1 MNALMRKSVL
11 RFNKPSS
18 LRSMAYYDV
27 KDKKPWHI
35 DTIPAFCIN
44 LERRPDRWIEFSKQP
59 GVPPNVKRFKGVDG
73 STLDIMKDDRIPLIT
88 KRNILHKSRRS
99 HEELNTAGGVGCAL
113 SHIAAWEWIV
123 QNQAPVTLI
132 FEDDAKVPQNFTD
145 YMNATIDRSPVL
157 KDPSQWELLTL
168 TPTPYAKDTDLHTV
182 NSFIGFQC
190 YLITLPCAKRFLSEA
205 YTLHMHIDLW
215 TAIFK
220 QVHGLEILCLPK
232 FTVSQRSSKT
242 DIQDLNGCKLCDL
255 SPTYYKT
262 HTMVR
267 NEEYLLLK
275 AVEIAL
281 AAGFLYAIYKY
292 SFPSK

>member
-1 MNALMRKSVL
+1 
-11 RFNKPSS
+11 
-18 LRSMAYYDV
+18 MAYYNV
-27 KDKKPWHI
+27 KEKKPWRI

-44 LERRPDRWIEFSKQP
+44 LERRPDRWTEFMSQP

-73 STLDIMKDDRIPLIT
+73 STLNILKDDRIPLLT
-88 KRNILHKSRRS
+88 KRNILQKTRRS
-99 HEELNTAGGVGCAL
+99 HEELNTAGGIGCAL

-123 QNQAPVTLI
+123 QNQSPVTLI
-132 FEDDAKVPQNFTD
+132 FEDDAKVPINFVD
-145 YMNATIDRSPVL
+145 YMNATLDRSPLL
-157 KDPSQWELLTL
+157 KDTDKWELLTL
-168 TPTPYAKDTDLHTV
+168 TTTRPQSKPHLSDPDIHTLD
-182 NSFIGFQC
+182 SFIGFQC
-190 YLITLPCAKRFLSEA
+190 YLITLPCAKRFLQEA
-205 YTLHMHIDLW
+205 YTLHLHIDLW

-255 SPTYYKT
+255 SPTYDKT

-275 AVEIAL
+275 AMEIAL
-281 AAGFLYAIYKY
+281 GAGFLYAIYKY
-292 SFPSK
+292 SFPSR